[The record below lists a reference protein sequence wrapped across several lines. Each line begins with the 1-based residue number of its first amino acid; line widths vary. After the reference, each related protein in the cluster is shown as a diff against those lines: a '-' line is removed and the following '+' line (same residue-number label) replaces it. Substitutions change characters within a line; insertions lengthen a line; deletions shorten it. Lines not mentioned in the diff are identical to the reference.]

1 MESIRSTNWHDK
13 ETNNILEQEKSGLQ
27 KKKLTDAQKVLQ
39 SLWQDKDKLQKVVY
53 EAQEENIVLK
63 NQTSALMEEINE
75 KDGTSV
81 KMQDKVDEVTEDMS
95 QVISKL
101 VDIERECCNLYS
113 RVTTIK

>member
-1 MESIRSTNWHDK
+1 MH
-13 ETNNILEQEKSGLQ
+13 
-27 KKKLTDAQKVLQ
+27 KKCSNLYGKTRINYK
-39 SLWQDKDKLQKVVY
+39 KVVY

-81 KMQDKVDEVTEDMS
+81 KMQDKVDEVTEDMR
-95 QVISKL
+95 QVVSKL
-101 VDIERECCNLYS
+101 ADIERECCNLYS